1 MKSQGEP
8 AILTTGLGKRHGSMW
23 ALQDCSLSVPPG
35 RITALVGPN
44 GAGKTTL
51 LKLLVGLST
60 PTTGEAKVLG
70 RVSQQDEEF
79 LATIG
84 YLAQD
89 VPLYRRLNVGEL
101 LGTRA
106 MSRFSVLILVYRKA

>member
-1 MKSQGEP
+1 VTAEDAP
-8 AILTTGLGKRHGSMW
+8 AILTTGLGKRYGSTW

-60 PTTGEAKVLG
+60 PTTGEARVLDQ
-70 RVSQQDEEF
+70 VPQQDETF

-89 VPLYRRLNVGEL
+89 VPLYNRLSAEEHLLMGAQLNRR
-101 LGTRA
+101 
-106 MSRFSVLILVYRKA
+106 